1 MIRPYVRVL
10 TLVLTFSAVC
20 CVVLSS
26 LTERNNLSAGDAA
39 KCELML
45 MRRGTAI
52 ATAALGAWLAS
63 RAWRSRFSFAGKV
76 VLISGGSR
84 GLGLILARQI
94 SSEGGKVALL
104 ARDADELERAK
115 AELTLCGGEV
125 LAVQC
130 DLLER
135 SQIQAAVAEVLAC
148 HGKIDVL
155 FNNAGIIQVGPVE
168 NMQQQDFERAMSVH
182 FWAPLLLTMEVLP
195 AMRAQ
200 RCGRIVNICSIGGKV
215 AVPHLA
221 PYCASKFALTGLSD
235 ALRAE
240 LARDNI
246 SVTTVAPGLMRT
258 GSHLNAKFK
267 GQHDVEFAW
276 FSVSSGMPLI
286 SMSGERAGRKILA
299 AARRGQPS
307 LTLTFAARG
316 AIVANALFPNL
327 TGHAMKIGIRFLPDP
342 GSQANATDVCAG
354 QQARRLTP
362 EWMTDLA
369 DRASAKNNELK

>member
-1 MIRPYVRVL
+1 MSRVL
-10 TLVLTFSAVC
+10 LPL
-20 CVVLSS
+20 LND
-26 LTERNNLSAGDAA
+26 NNLSSSDAG
-39 KCELML
+39 KCELLL
-45 MRRGTAI
+45 MRRATAI
-52 ATAALGAWLAS
+52 AMTAVGAWLAS
-63 RAWRSRFSFAGKV
+63 RAWRNRFSFAGKV
-76 VLISGGSR
+76 VLITGGSR

-94 SSEGGKVALL
+94 SKEGGKVVLL

-115 AELTLCGGEV
+115 AELTTRGGEV

-130 DLLER
+130 DLLKR
-135 SQIQAAVAEVLAC
+135 SQIQAAMAEVLASY
-148 HGKIDVL
+148 GKVDVL

-168 NMQQQDFERAMSVH
+168 NMQQQDFEHAMNVH
-182 FWAPLLLTMEVLP
+182 FWAPLLLIMEVLP
-195 AMRAQ
+195 AMRA
-200 RCGRIVNICSIGGKV
+200 RCCGRIINICSIGGKV

-235 ALRAE
+235 ALRGE

-246 SVTTVAPGLMRT
+246 YVTTVAPGLLRT
-258 GSHLNAKFK
+258 GSHVNAKLK
-267 GQHDVEFAW
+267 GQHDAEFAW

-327 TGHAMKIGIRFLPDP
+327 TGQAMKIGNGFLPGP
-342 GSQANATDVCAG
+342 GSQADANDECAG
-354 QQARRLTP
+354 RHARRITP
-362 EWMTDLA
+362 RWMTDLA
-369 DRASAKNNELK
+369 DRASAKNNELR

>member
-1 MIRPYVRVL
+1 MRR
-10 TLVLTFSAVC
+10 AVIASELHN
-20 CVVLSS
+20 LSS
-26 LTERNNLSAGDAA
+26 GDAG
-39 KCELML
+39 KCELLL
-45 MRRGTAI
+45 MRRGNVI
-52 ATAALGAWLAS
+52 AMTILGAWLAS
-63 RAWRSRFSFAGKV
+63 RAWRSRFSFSGRL

-94 SSEGGKVALL
+94 SNEGGKVALL

-115 AELTLCGGEV
+115 AELTTRGGEV

-130 DLLER
+130 DLFER

-148 HGKIDVL
+148 YGKIDVL
-155 FNNAGIIQVGPVE
+155 FNNAGIIQVGPIE

-182 FWAPLLLTMEVLP
+182 FWAPLLLIMEVLP
-195 AMRAQ
+195 AMRAR
-200 RCGRIVNICSIGGKV
+200 RCGRIINICSIGGKV

-235 ALRAE
+235 AFRGE

-246 SVTTVAPGLMRT
+246 SVTTVASSLMST
-258 GSHLNAKFK
+258 GSLVHACFK
-267 GQHDVEFAW
+267 GQHDAEFAW
-276 FSVSSGMPLI
+276 FSFSIGLPLI
-286 SMSGERAGRKILA
+286 SIIVERAGHKILM
-299 AARRGQPS
+299 AARRRQPS

-327 TGHAMKIGIRFLPDP
+327 TGQAMKIGNRFLPGP
-342 GSQANATDVCAG
+342 GSQVNANDLRAG
-354 QQARRLTP
+354 QQVRRIAP

>member
-1 MIRPYVRVL
+1 
-10 TLVLTFSAVC
+10 
-20 CVVLSS
+20 
-26 LTERNNLSAGDAA
+26 
-39 KCELML
+39 
-45 MRRGTAI
+45 MRRATAI
-52 ATAALGAWLAS
+52 AMTVVGAWLAS
-63 RAWRSRFSFAGKV
+63 RSWRGRFSFAGKV
-76 VLISGGSR
+76 ALISGGSR

-94 SSEGGKVALL
+94 SKEGGKVALL
-104 ARDADELERAK
+104 ARDADELEHAK
-115 AELTLCGGEV
+115 AELTTRGGEV

-130 DLLER
+130 DLLEH

-148 HGKIDVL
+148 YGNIDVL

-182 FWAPLLLTMEVLP
+182 FWAPLFLIMEVLP
-195 AMRAQ
+195 AMRA
-200 RCGRIVNICSIGGKV
+200 RRRGRIINIGSIGGKV

-246 SVTTVAPGLMRT
+246 YVTTVAPGLMRT
-258 GSHLNAKFK
+258 GSHVNANFK
-267 GQHDVEFAW
+267 GQHDAEFAW
-276 FSVSSGMPLI
+276 FSVSSGMPLL
-286 SMSGERAGRKILA
+286 SMSGERAGRKILV

-327 TGHAMKIGIRFLPDP
+327 TGHAMKIGNRFLPGP
-342 GSQANATDVCAG
+342 GSQAAANAVCAG
-354 QQARRLTP
+354 RQATRIMP

>member
-1 MIRPYVRVL
+1 MTI
-10 TLVLTFSAVC
+10 
-20 CVVLSS
+20 
-26 LTERNNLSAGDAA
+26 
-39 KCELML
+39 
-45 MRRGTAI
+45 
-52 ATAALGAWLAS
+52 LGACLAS

-94 SSEGGKVALL
+94 SSEGGKVAIL

-115 AELTLCGGEV
+115 AELTTRGGEV

-130 DLLER
+130 DLSEPA
-135 SQIQAAVAEVLAC
+135 QIQAAVTEVLAWY
-148 HGKIDVL
+148 GNIDVL
-155 FNNAGIIQVGPVE
+155 FNNAGIIEVGPLE
-168 NMQQQDFERAMSVH
+168 NMRQQDFERAMNVH
-182 FWAPLLLTMEVLP
+182 FWAPLFLIMKVLP
-195 AMRAQ
+195 NMRAR
-200 RCGRIVNICSIGGKV
+200 RCGRIINICSIGGKV

-246 SVTTVAPGLMRT
+246 FVTTVAPGLMRT

-286 SMSGERAGRKILA
+286 SMNGERAGHKILA

-316 AIVANALFPNL
+316 AIVANALFPNV
-327 TGHAMKIGIRFLPDP
+327 TGHAMKIGNRFLPRP
-342 GSQANATDVCAG
+342 ASQADANDVCAG
-354 QQARRLTP
+354 YQARRITP
-362 EWMTDLA
+362 KWMTELA

>member
-1 MIRPYVRVL
+1 
-10 TLVLTFSAVC
+10 
-20 CVVLSS
+20 
-26 LTERNNLSAGDAA
+26 
-39 KCELML
+39 
-45 MRRGTAI
+45 
-52 ATAALGAWLAS
+52 
-63 RAWRSRFSFAGKV
+63 
-76 VLISGGSR
+76 
-84 GLGLILARQI
+84 
-94 SSEGGKVALL
+94 
-104 ARDADELERAK
+104 
-115 AELTLCGGEV
+115 
-125 LAVQC
+125 
-130 DLLER
+130 
-135 SQIQAAVAEVLAC
+135 
-148 HGKIDVL
+148 
-155 FNNAGIIQVGPVE
+155 
-168 NMQQQDFERAMSVH
+168 
-182 FWAPLLLTMEVLP
+182 MEVLP
-195 AMRAQ
+195 AMRAR

-327 TGHAMKIGIRFLPDP
+327 TGHAMKIGNRFLPDP
-342 GSQANATDVCAG
+342 GSQANANDVCAG
-354 QQARRLTP
+354 HQARRITP

-369 DRASAKNNELK
+369 HRASAKNNELK

>member
-1 MIRPYVRVL
+1 
-10 TLVLTFSAVC
+10 
-20 CVVLSS
+20 
-26 LTERNNLSAGDAA
+26 
-39 KCELML
+39 

-52 ATAALGAWLAS
+52 AMTVLGAWLAS

-94 SSEGGKVALL
+94 SSEGGKDALL
-104 ARDADELERAK
+104 ARDIDELERAK
-115 AELTLCGGEV
+115 AELTMRGGEV

-130 DLLER
+130 DLFER

-182 FWAPLLLTMEVLP
+182 FWAPLRLIMEVLP
-195 AMRAQ
+195 AMRAR
-200 RCGRIVNICSIGGKV
+200 RCGRIINICSIGGKI

-258 GSHLNAKFK
+258 GSHVNAKFK
-267 GQHDVEFAW
+267 GKHDAEFAW
-276 FSVSSGMPLI
+276 FSAGAGAPLI
-286 SMSGERAGRKILA
+286 SMDADRAARKIVA
-299 AARRGQPS
+299 ACRRGQPS
-307 LTLTFAARG
+307 LTLTFGARG
-316 AIVANALFPNL
+316 AIAGNAMFPNV
-327 TGHAMKIGIRFLPDP
+327 TGYAMKIVNWFLPDAVGESGKKSRV
-342 GSQANATDVCAG
+342 GSELL
-354 QQARRLTP
+354 RLTP
-362 EWMTDLA
+362 EWMTRLA
-369 DRASAKNNELK
+369 DRATKENNEEATSYVNR

>member
-1 MIRPYVRVL
+1 VPRRV
-10 TLVLTFSAVC
+10 
-20 CVVLSS
+20 VVASERHNLSS
-26 LTERNNLSAGDAA
+26 GDAA
-39 KCELML
+39 KCELLL
-45 MRRGTAI
+45 MRRGNVI
-52 ATAALGAWLAS
+52 AMTILGAWLAS
-63 RAWRSRFSFAGKV
+63 RAWRNRFSFAGNV

-94 SSEGGKVALL
+94 SNEGGKVALL
-104 ARDADELERAK
+104 ARNADELERAK
-115 AELTLCGGEV
+115 TELMTRGGEV

-130 DLLER
+130 DLFER
-135 SQIQAAVAEVLAC
+135 SQIQAAVAKVLAC
-148 HGKIDVL
+148 YGKIDVL
-155 FNNAGIIQVGPVE
+155 FNNAGLIQVGPVE
-168 NMQQQDFERAMSVH
+168 NMQQEDFERAMSVH
-182 FWAPLLLTMEVLP
+182 FWAPLLLIMEVLP
-195 AMRAQ
+195 AMRSR

-215 AVPHLA
+215 AVPHLT

-246 SVTTVAPGLMRT
+246 FVTTVAPGLMRT

-267 GQHDVEFAW
+267 GQHDAEFAW

-286 SMSGERAGRKILA
+286 SMNGERAGRKILA
-299 AARRGQPS
+299 AVRRGQPS

-327 TGHAMKIGIRFLPDP
+327 TGHAMKIGNRFLPGA
-342 GSQANATDVCAG
+342 GSRADANDICAG
-354 QQARRLTP
+354 HQARRIAP
-362 EWMTDLA
+362 EWMTELA

>member
-1 MIRPYVRVL
+1 MTI
-10 TLVLTFSAVC
+10 
-20 CVVLSS
+20 
-26 LTERNNLSAGDAA
+26 
-39 KCELML
+39 
-45 MRRGTAI
+45 
-52 ATAALGAWLAS
+52 LGAWLAS

-94 SSEGGKVALL
+94 SKEGGKVALL
-104 ARDADELERAK
+104 ARNADELERARAK
-115 AELTLCGGEV
+115 LKRRGAEV
-125 LAVQC
+125 LTVQC
-130 DLLER
+130 DLCER
-135 SQIQAAVAEVLAC
+135 SQIQAAVAEVMAC
-148 HGKIDVL
+148 YGKIDVL

-168 NMQQQDFERAMSVH
+168 NMQQVDFERAMSVH
-182 FWAPLLLTMEVLP
+182 FWAPLLLIMEVLP
-195 AMRAQ
+195 AMRAH
-200 RCGRIVNICSIGGKV
+200 RGGRIINICSIGGKV

-246 SVTTVAPGLMRT
+246 FVTTVAPGLMRT

-299 AARRGQPS
+299 AVRRGQSS

-316 AIVANALFPNL
+316 AILGNAVFPNL
-327 TGHAMKIGIRFLPDP
+327 TGYAMKIGNRFLPGP
-342 GSQANATDVCAG
+342 GWQGEADHACAG
-354 QQARRLTP
+354 HETRQIAP
-362 EWMTDLA
+362 DWMTHLA
-369 DRASAKNNELK
+369 DRVSAKNNEVISTAR

>member
-1 MIRPYVRVL
+1 
-10 TLVLTFSAVC
+10 
-20 CVVLSS
+20 
-26 LTERNNLSAGDAA
+26 
-39 KCELML
+39 

-52 ATAALGAWLAS
+52 AMTILGACLAS

-94 SSEGGKVALL
+94 SSEGGKVAIL

-115 AELTLCGGEV
+115 AELTTRGGEV
-125 LAVQC
+125 LTVQC
-130 DLLER
+130 DLSEPA
-135 SQIQAAVAEVLAC
+135 QIQAAVTEVLAWY
-148 HGKIDVL
+148 GNIDVL
-155 FNNAGIIQVGPVE
+155 FNNAGIIEVGPLE
-168 NMQQQDFERAMSVH
+168 NMRQQDFERAMNVH
-182 FWAPLLLTMEVLP
+182 FWAPLFLIMKVLP
-195 AMRAQ
+195 NMRAR
-200 RCGRIVNICSIGGKV
+200 RCGRIINICSIGGKV

-246 SVTTVAPGLMRT
+246 FVTTVAPGLMRT

-286 SMSGERAGRKILA
+286 SMNGERAGHKILA

-316 AIVANALFPNL
+316 AIVANALFPNV
-327 TGHAMKIGIRFLPDP
+327 TGHAMKIGNRFLPRP
-342 GSQANATDVCAG
+342 ASQADANDVRAG
-354 QQARRLTP
+354 YQARRITP
-362 EWMTDLA
+362 KWMTELA

>member
-1 MIRPYVRVL
+1 MRVNAK
-10 TLVLTFSAVC
+10 LV
-20 CVVLSS
+20 
-26 LTERNNLSAGDAA
+26 
-39 KCELML
+39 L
-45 MRRGTAI
+45 MRRGPAI
-52 ATAALGAWLAS
+52 VMAILGGWLAW
-63 RAWRSRFSFAGKV
+63 RAWRTNFSFAGKV

-94 SSEGGKVALL
+94 SSEGGKVAVL
-104 ARDADELERAK
+104 ARHADELERAK
-115 AELTLCGGEV
+115 AELTTRGGEI
-125 LAVQC
+125 LAIQC
-130 DLLER
+130 DLFER

-148 HGKIDVL
+148 YGKIDVL

-168 NMQQQDFERAMSVH
+168 NMQQQDFEGAMSVH
-182 FWAPLLLTMEVLP
+182 FWAPLHLIMEVLP
-195 AMRAQ
+195 AMRAR

-246 SVTTVAPGLMRT
+246 YVTTVAPGLMRT
-258 GSHLNAKFK
+258 GSHVNAKFK
-267 GQHDVEFAW
+267 GQHDAEFAW
-276 FSVSSGMPLI
+276 FSVSNGMPLI
-286 SMSGERAGRKILA
+286 SMHGERAGYKILA

-327 TGHAMKIGIRFLPDP
+327 TGNAMKIGNRFLPGP
-342 GSQANATDVCAG
+342 GSRTGANDVCAG
-354 QQARRLTP
+354 HQARRITP
-362 EWMTDLA
+362 GWMTELA
-369 DRASAKNNELK
+369 DRASAKNNEFK